1 MQPDVFLLYDYRLN
15 RSSVSLS
22 GFWGWLINS
31 SIDWLSWLGVSMKL
45 ANLLI
50 LHSIYFQHNSLAIK
64 NHNSIVLT
72 KHESIEM
79 TQHNSLVMV
88 PNGHSKRKVGLVT
101 RSDACARGYAGYPSQ
116 GAF

>member
-31 SIDWLSWLGVSMKL
+31 LVDWLSWLGASMKL
-45 ANLLI
+45 VNLLT

-79 TQHNSLVMV
+79 T
-88 PNGHSKRKVGLVT
+88 
-101 RSDACARGYAGYPSQ
+101 
-116 GAF
+116 